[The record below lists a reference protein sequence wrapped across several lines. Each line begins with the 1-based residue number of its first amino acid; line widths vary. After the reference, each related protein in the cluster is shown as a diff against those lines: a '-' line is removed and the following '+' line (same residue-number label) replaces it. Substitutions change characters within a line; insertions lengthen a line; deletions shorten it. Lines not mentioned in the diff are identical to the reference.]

1 MTRIHNYVNLDLA
14 ANTFLFVEFLL
25 QSYQIRRNF
34 QQKVTTYSVQ
44 INDDF
49 CNKDSGMVLTK
60 EQFAKMI
67 DISLVQAKS
76 GQKDVEAVVNA
87 VLEH

>member
-1 MTRIHNYVNLDLA
+1 
-14 ANTFLFVEFLL
+14 
-25 QSYQIRRNF
+25 
-34 QQKVTTYSVQ
+34 
-44 INDDF
+44 
-49 CNKDSGMVLTK
+49 MVLTK